1 MGSILLIN
9 FSESPENILLEQLF
23 VRISKKNSVKIDII
37 HDYANINHYRFKII
51 KNNGFNHKY
60 FDMKKLLR
68 ILNNKYYKLILFI
81 DLPKNKHT
89 FIPYLYLL
97 NKYNKCKYRIFYAN
111 HLLPTSNGS
120 IPIYNLMLKKNYF
133 NNFNFLYILEY
144 DNECKKILVPN
155 NKLILRN
162 FAVDTYYYSP
172 QKIKNEGY
180 IFSAGDAHRDY
191 NILIKAMGKQYKLK
205 IYMNNFLPIDILK
218 NYPNVELINL
228 SKNIFNLKDAILKSN
243 LVVLPVPVKCRNLTY
258 GNSIA
263 FISMALGK
271 IVLCPDNIY
280 YRRYIQDGY
289 NGFLYK
295 RLDEKEIKNK
305 ILEIM
310 NISDV
315 LSRKIEKNA
324 RKTIV
329 EKASNYSIVKE
340 IFDVYIK

>member
-1 MGSILLIN
+1 MFSPREIIKNIQKNKYGVGLLTDSRTQNVIQRLKGALN
-9 FSESPENILLEQLF
+9 RALEQLSEDLYSNENHF
-23 VRISKKNSVKIDII
+23 VLELIQNAD
-37 HDYANINHYRFKII
+37 DNYYE
-51 KNNGFNHKY
+51 NGVTPFLK
-60 FDMKKLLR
+60 
-68 ILNNKYYKLILFI
+68 FI
-81 DLPKNKHT
+81 VD
-89 FIPYLYLL
+89 
-97 NKYNKCKYRIFYAN
+97 R
-111 HLLPTSNGS
+111 
-120 IPIYNLMLKKNYF
+120 
-133 NNFNFLYILEY
+133 E
-144 DNECKKILVPN
+144 KILVQN

-162 FAVDTYYYSP
+162 FTVDTYYYSP

-191 NILIKAMGKQYKLK
+191 NILIKAIGKQYKIK
-205 IYMNNFLPIDILK
+205 IYTDNFLPIDIFK
-218 NYPNVELINL
+218 NYSNVEWISL
-228 SKNIFNLKDAILKSN
+228 SKNIFNLKDAILKSK
-243 LVVLPVPVKCRNLTY
+243 LVVLPVPVKGRNLTY

-305 ILEIM
+305 IMEIM

-315 LSRKIEKNA
+315 LIRKIEKNA

-329 EKASNYSIVKE
+329 EKASNCSIVKE